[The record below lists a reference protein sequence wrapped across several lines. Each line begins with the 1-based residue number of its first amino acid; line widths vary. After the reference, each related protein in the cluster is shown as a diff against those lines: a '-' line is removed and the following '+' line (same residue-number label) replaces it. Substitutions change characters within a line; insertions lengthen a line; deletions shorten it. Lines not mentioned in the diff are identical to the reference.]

1 MYIKSIFTINYFAD
15 YQIIRL
21 INRYPKTMLIQI
33 SLETTKFV
41 PEAGLIDD
49 SLKIPAEKI
58 KTILL

>member
-1 MYIKSIFTINYFAD
+1 
-15 YQIIRL
+15 
-21 INRYPKTMLIQI
+21 MLIQI